1 MATKDF
7 NILGTKVSSTNNKK
21 DISFVTGYNSYVQK
35 IENVCRLQKN
45 EIPSSVYMGVD
56 YYVFLFNPVSNK
68 NIMEQAIEN
77 SIVNAIYDIQNVNVE
92 ITDYTESTV
101 TMKVTFTP
109 SKLIN
114 KNPTTCQIEVSL
126 L

>member
-7 NILGTKVSSTNNKK
+7 NILGRKVSSTNNKK

-92 ITDYTESTV
+92 ITDYTDSTV

>member
-7 NILGTKVSSTNNKK
+7 NILALKVNSNNSKK
-21 DISFVTGYNSYVQK
+21 DISFVRDYNSYVQK

-45 EIPSSVYMGVD
+45 EIPSSTYMGVD
-56 YYVFLFNPVSNK
+56 YYDFLFNPVSNK
-68 NIMEQAIEN
+68 NIMEQLIEN
-77 SIVNAIYDIQNVNVE
+77 NLINAIYDIRDVTVE
-92 ITDYTESTV
+92 IVNFTESTI
-101 TMKVTFTP
+101 TLKVTFTP

-114 KNPTTCQIEVSL
+114 NNPTTCQIEVSL

>member
-7 NILGTKVSSTNNKK
+7 NILGRKVSSTNNKK

-92 ITDYTESTV
+92 IKDYTESTV

>member
-92 ITDYTESTV
+92 ITDYTDSTV

>member
-7 NILGTKVSSTNNKK
+7 NILGRKVSSTNNKK

>member
-7 NILGTKVSSTNNKK
+7 NILGQRVNSTNNKK

-56 YYVFLFNPVSNK
+56 YYIFLFNPVSNK

-92 ITDYTESTV
+92 ITNYTESTV

>member
-1 MATKDF
+1 MGTKDF
-7 NILGTKVSSTNNKK
+7 NILAKKVSSNNNKK
-21 DISFVTGYNSYVQK
+21 DISFVTDYNSYVQK

-56 YYVFLFNPVSNK
+56 YYDFLFNPVSNK
-68 NIMEQAIEN
+68 NIMEQIIEN
-77 SIVNAIYDIQNVNVE
+77 NILNAVYDIRNVTVEIVN
-92 ITDYTESTV
+92 YTESSLTL
-101 TMKVTFTP
+101 KVIFTP

-114 KNPTTCQIEVSL
+114 QNPTTCQIEVSL

>member
-7 NILGTKVSSTNNKK
+7 NILARKVTSSNNKK
-21 DISFVTGYNSYVQK
+21 DISFVTGYNAYVQK
-35 IENVCRLQKN
+35 IENICRLQKN

-92 ITDYTESTV
+92 ITEYTETEV

-114 KNPTTCQIEVSL
+114 KNPTTCQIKVSL

>member
-92 ITDYTESTV
+92 ITNYTDSTV

>member
-7 NILGTKVSSTNNKK
+7 NILARKVTSSNNKK
-21 DISFVTGYNSYVQK
+21 DISFVTGYNAYVQK

-92 ITDYTESTV
+92 ITNYTETNV
-101 TMKVTFTP
+101 TLKVTFTP

>member
-1 MATKDF
+1 MGTKDF
-7 NILGTKVSSTNNKK
+7 NILAKKVNSNNNKK
-21 DISFVTGYNSYVQK
+21 DISFVTDYNSYVQK

-56 YYVFLFNPVSNK
+56 YYDFLFNPVSNK
-68 NIMEQAIEN
+68 NIMEQIIEN
-77 SIVNAIYDIQNVNVE
+77 NIVSAIYDIRNVTVE
-92 ITDYTESTV
+92 IVNYTESSLIL
-101 TMKVTFTP
+101 KVIFTP

-114 KNPTTCQIEVSL
+114 QNPTTCQIEVSL